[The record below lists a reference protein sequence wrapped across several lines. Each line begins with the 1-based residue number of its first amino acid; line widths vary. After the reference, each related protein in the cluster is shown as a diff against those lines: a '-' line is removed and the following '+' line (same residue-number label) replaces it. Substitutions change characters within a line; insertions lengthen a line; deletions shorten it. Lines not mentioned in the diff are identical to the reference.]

1 MVIQIQTHDG
11 HEVKTRTYDK
21 VYRGEGLTKLAEGFW
36 AGRDM
41 HRWGVMVQLK
51 GKERIVLHR
60 YGKQDERASIL
71 SCSAHDMYKLNCPGC
86 YQANAPMVEQKPKS
100 QWQINKERAQVIIDN
115 LDKGIDIKKLNVER
129 PEVLRLV
136 RWHISDTLQLAEKQ
150 LGELDYAMIEA
161 STDYEALIKNSRKK
175 FNDFDIVALQA
186 MRDDEYSYYASHFVS
201 QYKTATGR
209 DDYHDMDAK
218 RRLRRMQRMGLVR
231 LARGLFDE
239 DGFTAGS
246 GWTREYSKNSII
258 ERIIENYTAKNKQL
272 SLADL

>member
-1 MVIQIQTHDG
+1 MVMRH
-11 HEVKTRTYDK
+11 
-21 VYRGEGLTKLAEGFW
+21 YRPKKIT
-36 AGRDM
+36 
-41 HRWGVMVQLK
+41 V
-51 GKERIVLHR
+51 
-60 YGKQDERASIL
+60 RASQYDGTAQ
-71 SCSAHDMYKLNCPGC
+71 SASK
-86 YQANAPMVEQKPKS
+86 
-100 QWQINKERAQVIIDN
+100 IIDQITDLARN
-115 LDKGIDIKKLNVER
+115 NM
-129 PEVLRLV
+129 RLQ
-136 RWHISDTLQLAEKQ
+136 RFISNYGLPTL
-150 LGELDYAMIEA
+150 IEA
-161 STDYEALIKNSRKK
+161 STDYEALVKNSRKK

>member
-11 HEVKTRTYDK
+11 HEVKTRTFDK
-21 VYRGEGLTKLAEGFW
+21 IYRGESLAKLTEGFF
-36 AGRDM
+36 ASRDM
-41 HRWGVMVQLK
+41 HRWSVMVQLK
-51 GKERIVLHR
+51 GKQRIVLHR
-60 YGKQDERASIL
+60 YGKQDDRAKML
-71 SCSAHDMYKLNCPGC
+71 PCKAHDMYTNDCPGC
-86 YQANAPMVEQKPKS
+86 YQANAPIVEQKPKS
-100 QWQINKERAQVIIDN
+100 QWQLNKERARMIIDN

-136 RWHISDTLQLAEKQ
+136 RWHINDTLRLAEKQ

-175 FNDFDIVALQA
+175 FNDFDIVALQV